1 MRPAFGRAF
10 VGLSFIPIL
19 ILLALVA
26 VLGSGDTST
35 QAVKGGEGALDL
47 SGATFDRPLPG
58 MRQGANLCQAQL
70 TFTNNPSTH
79 FASFEDS
86 VTPGVGDQDFTGRC
100 FNSTT
105 NAPSASPATATP
117 FSIPQSHSNF
127 ASNLN

>member
-47 SGATFDRPLPG
+47 SGVVFDRPLPG

-86 VTPGVGDQDFTGRC
+86 VTPGVGDQDFTGPC
-100 FNSTT
+100 FNTTT
-105 NAPSASPATATP
+105 NAPPPPPATP
-117 FSIPQSHSNF
+117 LRFSLPPSNPH
-127 ASNLN
+127 LP